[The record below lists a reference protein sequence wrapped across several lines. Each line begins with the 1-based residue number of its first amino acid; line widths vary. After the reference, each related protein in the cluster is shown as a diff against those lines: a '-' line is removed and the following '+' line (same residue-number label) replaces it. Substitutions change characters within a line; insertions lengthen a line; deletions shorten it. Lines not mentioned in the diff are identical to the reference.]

1 MENLNKYLSSDESVV
16 KSNLDKIKNILEDT
30 DLKMLE
36 LEEVKTKKK
45 EDIKKIKKDLK
56 SVENKKAQI
65 KIKRDNK
72 IKGIIVDLLIENLNE
87 QDENADLRLIQEIK
101 FLIKNYDLKISNG
114 KASKVEDFSEE
125 QDEIDNDDNEE
136 FNLNDLVKGNQ

>member
-1 MENLNKYLSSDESVV
+1 MEILNKYLSSDESVV

-72 IKGIIVDLLIENLNE
+72 IKGIIVDLLIENLNK

-101 FLIKNYDLKISNG
+101 FLIKNYDLKISNS

-136 FNLNDLVKGNQ
+136 FNLNYLVKGNQ

>member
-1 MENLNKYLSSDESVV
+1 MEILNKYLSSDESVV

-125 QDEIDNDDNEE
+125 QDEMDNDDNEE

>member
-1 MENLNKYLSSDESVV
+1 MEILNKYLSSDESVV

>member
-1 MENLNKYLSSDESVV
+1 MEILNKYLSSDESVV

-72 IKGIIVDLLIENLNE
+72 IKGIIVDLLIENLNV

-101 FLIKNYDLKISNG
+101 ILIKNYDLKISNS

>member
-87 QDENADLRLIQEIK
+87 QDENADLRLIKEIK

>member
-87 QDENADLRLIQEIK
+87 QDENADLRLIKEIK
-101 FLIKNYDLKISNG
+101 FLIKNYDLKISNS

>member
-1 MENLNKYLSSDESVV
+1 MEILNKYLSSDESVV

-101 FLIKNYDLKISNG
+101 FLIKNYDLKISNS

>member
-30 DLKMLE
+30 NLKMLE

>member
-1 MENLNKYLSSDESVV
+1 MEILNKYLSSDESVV

-72 IKGIIVDLLIENLNE
+72 IKGIIVDLLIENLNV

-101 FLIKNYDLKISNG
+101 FLIKNYDLKISNS

>member
-101 FLIKNYDLKISNG
+101 FLIKNYDLKISNS

>member
-101 FLIKNYDLKISNG
+101 FLIKNYDLKISNS
-114 KASKVEDFSEE
+114 KTSKVEDFSEE
-125 QDEIDNDDNEE
+125 QDEMDNDNNEE

>member
-87 QDENADLRLIQEIK
+87 QDENSDLRLIQEIK

>member
-16 KSNLDKIKNILEDT
+16 KSNLDKIKNILEDS

-87 QDENADLRLIQEIK
+87 QDENADLRLVQEIK

>member
-1 MENLNKYLSSDESVV
+1 MEILNKYLSSDESVV

-101 FLIKNYDLKISNG
+101 FLIKNYDLKISNS
-114 KASKVEDFSEE
+114 KSSKVEDFSEE

-136 FNLNDLVKGNQ
+136 LRI

>member
-101 FLIKNYDLKISNG
+101 FLIKNYDLKISNS
-114 KASKVEDFSEE
+114 KSSKVEDFSEE